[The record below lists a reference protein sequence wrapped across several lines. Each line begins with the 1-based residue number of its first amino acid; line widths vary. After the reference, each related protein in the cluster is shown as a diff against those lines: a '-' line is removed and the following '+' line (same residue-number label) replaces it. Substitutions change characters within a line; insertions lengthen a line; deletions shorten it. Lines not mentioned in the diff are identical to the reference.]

1 MAVENFN
8 FTDFYILYEG
18 HPRYNTSEIIE
29 DEVIEVILQKYEM
42 ILFTGKGELF
52 GDPRFGADLD
62 RFLHET
68 RVSSDFVK
76 SEITTQ
82 IELYIPEIAGINYEL
97 EVRFT
102 VNPESYSDM
111 MFIDFKIKDY
121 EVYSYFG

>member
-18 HPRYNTSEIIE
+18 HPRYNSLEIIE
-29 DEVIEVILQKYEM
+29 DEVIEVVLQKYEM
-42 ILFTGKGELF
+42 ILFTGKGELL
-52 GDPRFGADLD
+52 GDPNFGADLN

-68 RVSSDFVK
+68 RVSGDFVK
-76 SEITTQ
+76 SEIVNQ

-97 EVRFT
+97 TVRFT
-102 VNPESYSDM
+102 ENPESYSDM
-111 MFIDFKIKDY
+111 MFIDFKIRDY